1 MSVENEF
8 ELLEFLMPKE
18 CTNWAAERKGDSL
31 LSAICYGNV
40 NALHTFHDPVLDSF
54 VQPIKTINEMFLLM
68 RDNLSDVTK
77 TDVYPFFI
85 RSYSFWRA
93 SVILWLG
100 CQLPESYTLLRAAI
114 ENSVYAYD
122 LELGG
127 NARYTSWLNRHLD
140 KSIHK
145 KEFSWKKVL
154 KSMAFTGDLKDL
166 FDTLYDV
173 CIDMGAHPN
182 PAAVLAGNH
191 EVIDE
196 SGNVNEIVVYQGT
209 TIPLLLA
216 EWAVLSIAG
225 LAILVSFEGHYPQSF
240 KAQKLDRLPRALLQS
255 IVDYANESGI
265 LTTLQE

>member
-1 MSVENEF
+1 MSVEKEF
-8 ELLEFLMPKE
+8 ELFEFSMPNE
-18 CTNWAAERKGDSL
+18 CAAWAAGRKGDSL
-31 LSAICYGNV
+31 LSAICCGNV
-40 NALHTFHDPVLDSF
+40 NALHTFHDPMLDSF
-54 VQPIKTINEMFLLM
+54 VQPIKAINEMFLLL

-114 ENSVYAYD
+114 EHSVYAYD
-122 LELGG
+122 LETGG
-127 NARYTSWLNRHLD
+127 NDRYMNWLNRHLD
-140 KSIHK
+140 KGKHR

-154 KSMAFTGDLKDL
+154 KSMTLTGDLKDL
-166 FDTLYDV
+166 FDTFYDV

-182 PAAVLAGNH
+182 PAAVLAGNLD
-191 EVIDE
+191 VIDE
-196 SGNVNEIVVYQGT
+196 CGNVDEIVVYQGT
-209 TIPLLLA
+209 TIPLLLG
-216 EWAVLSIAG
+216 EWVVLSLAG
-225 LAILVSFEGHYPQSF
+225 LAILVSFEGHYPNSF
-240 KAQKLDRLPRALLQS
+240 KAQNLDVLPCALLQA